1 MCSRNLYQNVQDFDW
16 YLSVLLDLI
25 YVAGADV
32 AALIREQLVDVTVRV
47 RACRNY
53 AVKLMVKLLDDDTLV
68 LGADEPTKCSGVLW
82 AAAWICGEYSEYVE
96 FIWLLLSSRF

>member
-53 AVKLMVKLLDDDTLV
+53 AVKLMAKLLDDDTLV

-82 AAAWICGEYSEYVE
+82 AAAWICGEYSEYVKP
-96 FIWLLLSSRF
+96 IAQLPSRF